1 MQVGGGDAKKSEAAA
16 AEISGLRGGER
27 QAVPTQSASG
37 GQQGCT
43 IVDNVCTT
51 TCQLRDTWESQDD
64 CQDCSSLSLAG
75 NASRH
80 KKVRAKLREL
90 HEVQAQPATGGR

>member
-51 TCQLRDTWESQDD
+51 TCQLRDTWEAARRLPGLQ
-64 CQDCSSLSLAG
+64 LVITG
-75 NASRH
+75 
-80 KKVRAKLREL
+80 RECI
-90 HEVQAQPATGGR
+90 EA